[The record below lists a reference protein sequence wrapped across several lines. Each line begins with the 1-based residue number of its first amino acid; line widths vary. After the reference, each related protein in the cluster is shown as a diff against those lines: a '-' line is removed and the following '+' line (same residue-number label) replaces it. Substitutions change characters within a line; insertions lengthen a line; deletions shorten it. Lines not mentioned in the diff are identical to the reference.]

1 MWNGLSGPIILSD
14 CGIYQSNAAH
24 RLASK
29 SIFKT
34 RNINIYKS
42 PIILVGSG
50 IKEHPSLKHYLFY
63 KYFETLFCGPNIC
76 IGPSCIRIE
85 LQCIGLQS
93 CWCCPLFYLFI
104 IFFFLYLHLSF
115 DLIHFTQCW
124 PFLLISPTK
133 FKRNYDSLL
142 DEKKTLIQPIL
153 NNYICV
159 RVITHNSYEIYNKSH

>member
-104 IFFFLYLHLSF
+104 IFFFCTCISHLTWFISLSV
-115 DLIHFTQCW
+115 DLFYWYHQLNLRGIM
-124 PFLLISPTK
+124 
-133 FKRNYDSLL
+133 
-142 DEKKTLIQPIL
+142 TLF
-153 NNYICV
+153 
-159 RVITHNSYEIYNKSH
+159 